1 MDSSQGSTSPSVAA
15 ASPLLVHD
23 GCGAAQTLT
32 PAAPCFQFSP
42 DDAGSQARAPV
53 LAESGVVPG
62 EPPEDAHI
70 EPAASACGGLASCAR
85 SSASCLEPGF
95 GGEQS
100 MLTSDSMEA
109 APDQSVLVG
118 GAYGVAGAPD
128 RSTNFGWKRRP
139 RGPPVPD
146 ERPPSVGRVPALES
160 SLHGFANRQSEVIVN
175 PTMGTV
181 FDSLP
186 EAYEFYNLYSWESGF
201 GIRYGKSRQNVRGS
215 KCMHEIVCGSAVSTT
230 IPA

>member
-1 MDSSQGSTSPSVAA
+1 MPPLNATGAEDLPPAARETTLDSSQGSTSPSVAA

-85 SSASCLEPGF
+85 SSASCLEPEF

-100 MLTSDSMEA
+100 MLTSDPMEA
-109 APDQSVLVG
+109 TLEQSVLVG
-118 GAYGVAGAPD
+118 AAPMALLGHLIDLHLPAGSEGE
-128 RSTNFGWKRRP
+128 ST
-139 RGPPVPD
+139 
-146 ERPPSVGRVPALES
+146 
-160 SLHGFANRQSEVIVN
+160 
-175 PTMGTV
+175 
-181 FDSLP
+181 
-186 EAYEFYNLYSWESGF
+186 
-201 GIRYGKSRQNVRGS
+201 
-215 KCMHEIVCGSAVSTT
+215 CSTT
-230 IPA
+230 NY